1 MSNIIVNPKNYTGH
15 ELETIFFRPLLSGP
29 TAEQLGIRI
38 LYNMPMPTV
47 VQMWDHS
54 NNVLKSFDEN
64 SSWSGGAKSTHYQ
77 KTIPMSRVKAENAF
91 SASDYFSTIFELIT
105 NRSDVNM
112 EDLTGTELE
121 AAETELFRRAIAE
134 SIRMNLWLGD
144 KSGNLETGYTSFDGL
159 LKLVTERVK
168 NKSFYYSQPNLDAIL
183 GDYLVSEIFDL
194 MVTNASPRLK
204 GLYHEGEVA
213 FFVSPKIYT
222 FYEQYLNSSF
232 GGAAYTDL
240 QNGRKALMYR
250 GFPIIEISL
259 EPAISSSKLSQD
271 YIIFTDR
278 RNLVM
283 AVNTADSPGSEVRM
297 WYNPDEMENR
307 QRAVFAIGC
316 EVLDDELVCAF
327 INEDSGE

>member
-15 ELETIFFRPLLSGP
+15 ELDTIFFRPLLSGP
-29 TAEQLGIRI
+29 SAESLGIRI

-54 NNVLKSFDEN
+54 GNVLSPFDEA
-64 SSWSGGAKSTHYQ
+64 SAWSGGTKTTHYQ

-112 EDLTGTELE
+112 EDLTCTELE
-121 AAETELFRRAIAE
+121 VAETELFRRAIAE

-144 KSGNLETGYTSFDGL
+144 KGGELETGYTSFDGL
-159 LKLVTERVK
+159 LKIINERVK
-168 NKSFYYSQPNLDAIL
+168 NDNFYYAKGDLDSQLSS
-183 GDYLVSEIFDL
+183 YTVQEIFDL
-194 MVTNASPRLK
+194 MIRKASPRLK
-204 GLYHEGEVA
+204 GLYNEGEVA
-213 FFVSPKIYT
+213 FFVSPIIYSL
-222 FYEQYLNSSF
+222 YESF
-232 GGAAYTDL
+232 LDNNFGTAAYTDT
-240 QNGRKALMYR
+240 QTGRRTLMYH
-250 GFPIIEISL
+250 GFPVIEINL
-259 EPAISSSKLSQD
+259 DPAISSSKLSQNFCF
-271 YIIFTDR
+271 FTDR

-297 WYNPDEMENR
+297 WYNPDQMENR

-316 EVLDDELVCAF
+316 EILDDELVCAYT
-327 INEDSGE
+327 NVTE

>member
-1 MSNIIVNPKNYTGH
+1 MSSIIVNPKNYSGH
-15 ELETIFFRPLLSGP
+15 ELDTIFFRPLLSGP
-29 TAEQLGIRI
+29 SAESLGIRI

-47 VQMWDHS
+47 VQIWDRKG
-54 NNVLKSFDEN
+54 NVLSPFDEA
-64 SSWSGGAKSTHYQ
+64 SGWSGGVKTTHYQ

-105 NRSDVNM
+105 NRADINM
-112 EDLTGTELE
+112 EDLSGTELE

-144 KSGNLETGYTSFDGL
+144 KGGTYETGYTSFDGL
-159 LKLVTERVK
+159 LKTVAERVK
-168 NKSFYYSQPNLDAIL
+168 GNNFYFGKSTLNSYL
-183 GDYLVSEIFDL
+183 GDYLVSEVFDL
-194 MVTNASPRLK
+194 MVTGASPRLK
-204 GLYHEGEVA
+204 GLYNEGQVA
-213 FFVSPKIYT
+213 FFVSPAIYT
-222 FYEQYLNSSF
+222 YYEQYLNSTF
-232 GGAAYTDL
+232 GAAAYTDV
-240 QNGRKALMYR
+240 QNGRRCLMYR
-250 GFPIIEISL
+250 GFPIIEINL

-271 YIIFTDR
+271 FIIFTDR

-316 EVLDDELVCAF
+316 EVLDDELVCAL
-327 INEDSGE
+327 IND

>member
-29 TAEQLGIRI
+29 SAESLGIRI

-47 VQMWDHS
+47 VQIWDRKG
-54 NNVLKSFDEN
+54 NVLSPFDEA
-64 SSWSGGAKSTHYQ
+64 SGWNGGVKTTHYQ

-105 NRSDVNM
+105 NRADVNM
-112 EDLTGTELE
+112 EDLSGTELE

-144 KSGNLETGYTSFDGL
+144 KSGKLNTGYTSFDGL
-159 LKLVTERVK
+159 LKIIDERVK
-168 NKSFYYSQPNLDAIL
+168 SGDITHAVSDLDSQL
-183 GDYLVSEIFDL
+183 GDYSIAEVFSKIVDQ
-194 MVTNASPRLK
+194 ASPRLK
-204 GLYHEGEVA
+204 GMFPDGQVA
-213 FFVSPKIYT
+213 FFVSPSIYAQ
-222 FYEQYLNSSF
+222 YEAYLDYSYGTASYHD
-232 GGAAYTDL
+232 A
-240 QNGRKALMYR
+240 QVGREQLMFH
-250 GFPIIEISL
+250 GFPVIDVNL
-259 EPAISSSKLSQD
+259 EPAIGDSALSTD
-271 YIIFTDR
+271 FIIFTDR

-316 EVLDDELVCAF
+316 EILDEELVTAY
-327 INEDSGE
+327 INAE

>member
-15 ELETIFFRPLLSGP
+15 ELDTIFFRPLLSGP
-29 TAEQLGIRI
+29 SAESLGIRI

-54 NNVLKSFDEN
+54 GNVLSPFDEA
-64 SSWSGGAKSTHYQ
+64 SAWSGGTKTTHYQ
-77 KTIPMSRVKAENAF
+77 KTFPMSRVKAENAF

-121 AAETELFRRAIAE
+121 VAETELFRRAIAE

-144 KSGNLETGYTSFDGL
+144 KGGELETGYTSFDGL
-159 LKLVTERVK
+159 LKIINERVK
-168 NKSFYYSQPNLDAIL
+168 NGDFYYAKGDLDSQLSS
-183 GDYLVSEIFDL
+183 YTVQEIFDL
-194 MVTNASPRLK
+194 MIRKASPRLK
-204 GLYHEGEVA
+204 GLYNEGEVA
-213 FFVSPKIYT
+213 FFVSPIIYSL
-222 FYEQYLNSSF
+222 YESF
-232 GGAAYTDL
+232 LDNNFGTAAYTDT
-240 QNGRKALMYR
+240 QTGRRTLMYH
-250 GFPIIEISL
+250 GFPVIEINL
-259 EPAISSSKLSQD
+259 APAISSSKLSQNFCF
-271 YIIFTDR
+271 FTDR

-297 WYNPDEMENR
+297 WYNPAQMENR

-316 EVLDDELVCAF
+316 EILDDELVCAYT
-327 INEDSGE
+327 NVTE

>member
-1 MSNIIVNPKNYTGH
+1 MSSIIVNPKNYTGH
-15 ELETIFFRPLLSGP
+15 ELDTIFFRPLLSGP
-29 TAEQLGIRI
+29 SAESLGIRI

-47 VQMWDHS
+47 VQIWDRKG
-54 NNVLKSFDEN
+54 NVLSPFDQA
-64 SSWSGGAKSTHYQ
+64 SGWNGGVKSTHYQ

-112 EDLTGTELE
+112 EDLSGTELE

-144 KSGNLETGYTSFDGL
+144 KSGALNTGYTSFDGL
-159 LKLVTERVK
+159 LKIIDERVK
-168 NKSFYYSQPNLDAIL
+168 SGDITHAVTDLDSQL
-183 GDYLVSEIFDL
+183 GDYSIAEVFSKIVDQ
-194 MVTNASPRLK
+194 ASPRLK
-204 GLYHEGEVA
+204 GMFPDGQVA
-213 FFVSPKIYT
+213 FFVSPSIYAQ
-222 FYEQYLNSSF
+222 YEAYLDYSYGTASYHD
-232 GGAAYTDL
+232 A
-240 QNGRKALMYR
+240 QVGREQLMFH
-250 GFPIIEISL
+250 GFPVIDVNL
-259 EPAISSSKLSQD
+259 EPAIGESALSTD
-271 YIIFTDR
+271 FIIFTDR

-316 EVLDDELVCAF
+316 EILDEELVTAY
-327 INEDSGE
+327 INVE

>member
-1 MSNIIVNPKNYTGH
+1 MSSIIVNPKNYSGH

-29 TAEQLGIRI
+29 SAESLGIRI

-47 VQMWDHS
+47 VQIWDRKG
-54 NNVLKSFDEN
+54 NVLSPFDEA
-64 SSWSGGAKSTHYQ
+64 SGWSGGVKTTHYQ

-105 NRSDVNM
+105 NRADVNM
-112 EDLTGTELE
+112 EDLSGTELE

-144 KSGNLETGYTSFDGL
+144 KGGTLNTGYTSFDGL
-159 LKLVTERVK
+159 LKIVNERVK
-168 NKSFYYSQPNLDAIL
+168 SGAITHAAKDLDSQL
-183 GDYLVSEIFDL
+183 GDYSIAEVLSKIVDE
-194 MVTNASPRLK
+194 ASPRLK
-204 GLYHEGEVA
+204 GMFPEGQVA
-213 FFVSPKIYT
+213 FFVSPSVYSQ
-222 FYEQYLNSSF
+222 YEAYLDYSYGS
-232 GGAAYTDL
+232 ASYQDAQT
-240 QNGRKALMYR
+240 GRQQLMFH
-250 GFPIIEISL
+250 GFPVIDINL
-259 EPAISSSKLSQD
+259 EPAIGESSLSKD
-271 YIIFTDR
+271 FIIFTDR

-316 EVLDDELVCAF
+316 EILDEELVTAY
-327 INEDSGE
+327 INAE

>member
-1 MSNIIVNPKNYTGH
+1 
-15 ELETIFFRPLLSGP
+15 
-29 TAEQLGIRI
+29 
-38 LYNMPMPTV
+38 
-47 VQMWDHS
+47 
-54 NNVLKSFDEN
+54 
-64 SSWSGGAKSTHYQ
+64 
-77 KTIPMSRVKAENAF
+77 MSRVKAENAF

-183 GDYLVSEIFDL
+183 GDYLVSEVFDL

-204 GLYHEGEVA
+204 GLYNEGEVA

-316 EVLDDELVCAF
+316 EILDEELVTAY
-327 INEDSGE
+327 INAE